1 MKKMRFLAALMACL
15 MLAVSFFSCEKDEE
29 QTNNTSNQGQTT
41 AFFPT
46 GYDRSAVVAWFTGIE
61 YQSDGQVNV
70 QAIYIFNDGSMLA
83 TLYKKKAN
91 GTERREIG
99 VTGTCRLTSG
109 DYTNG
114 TAIVSIPSLGMEMNI
129 TIRNGVF
136 SVEGVTFTKQ
146 DNDKIPA
153 AQEPTGDNG
162 GGTNSSTLLTDAY
175 LPAAYGDKTIV
186 AWYAFSNQ
194 ENDRIKTEAVF
205 LFDDNTLVVTKHKEY
220 TSGRAPENEIEA
232 EGTYRLTEGDYENG
246 TASVMAG
253 DRSITAT
260 IVNGVLSAMG
270 EQFTKQDN
278 ANAPEPTQKENNG
291 GENGGE
297 GEVSAT
303 AYLPASFATGKTIAA
318 WYSNTNETS
327 DRVRI
332 EAVFLFTD
340 NTMVVT
346 KSKVYFDGRTPN
358 FEKEIEFTATY
369 ELIEGDYENGIASAT
384 VEGQVMRVQIS
395 NGILMV
401 SEDNTFTKQDNADAP
416 APTE

>member
-1 MKKMRFLAALMACL
+1 MRFLAALMACL
-15 MLAVSFFSCEKDEE
+15 MLAVSFSSCEKDEE

-61 YQSDGQVNV
+61 YQNDGQVNV
-70 QAIYIFNDGSMLA
+70 QAIYIFNDGSMLS
-83 TLYKKKAN
+83 TLYKKKAD
-91 GTERREIG
+91 GRESRKID

-220 TSGRAPENEIEA
+220 TSGRAPENEITA

-278 ANAPEPTQKENNG
+278 ANAPEPTKNENNG
-291 GENGGE
+291 GENGGD

-327 DRVRI
+327 DRVKI

-358 FEKEIEFTATY
+358 FEKEILFTATY
-369 ELIEGDYENGIASAT
+369 ELIEGDYENGTASAT
-384 VEGQVMRVQIS
+384 VEGQVMPVQIS
-395 NGILMV
+395 NGILIV